1 MARAKA
7 KTKERKTND
16 WPWAVLALYVGI
28 LIAYLP
34 ILAGVAGPISGFQP
48 DTFFAIVIAP
58 ISLVCLLCGALA
70 VFLTPR
76 PSMLALIGVLVLLLQ
91 VLAQLI
97 WVVFVAFASG

>member
-1 MARAKA
+1 MARA

-16 WPWAVLALYVGI
+16 WPLAVLALYIGI

-34 ILAGVAGPISGFQP
+34 ILFGLAGPISSFHP
-48 DTFFAIVIAP
+48 DTFFVIALAP

-70 VFLTPR
+70 VFLTPK
-76 PSMLALIGVLVLLLQ
+76 PSVLALVGILLLLLQ

-97 WVVFVAFASG
+97 WLLVVAFMGS

>member
-7 KTKERKTND
+7 KTKQRTTND
-16 WPWAVLALYVGI
+16 WPWAVLGLYFG
-28 LIAYLP
+28 LLLAYLP
-34 ILAGVAGPISGFQP
+34 ILCGALGPVSSFQP

-70 VFLTPR
+70 VFVTPR
-76 PSMLALIGVLVLLLQ
+76 PSMLGLIGIVLLLLQ

-97 WVVFVAFASG
+97 WVVVKAFL